1 MFKTMVRALLCAL
14 AIGGSSLANAA
25 QPIVIKF
32 SHVVAENTPKG
43 QARCCSRN
51 SSNSAWAA
59 GSR

>member
-14 AIGGSSLANAA
+14 AIGGSCLANAA

-43 QARCCSRN
+43 Q
-51 SSNSAWAA
+51 
-59 GSR
+59 G